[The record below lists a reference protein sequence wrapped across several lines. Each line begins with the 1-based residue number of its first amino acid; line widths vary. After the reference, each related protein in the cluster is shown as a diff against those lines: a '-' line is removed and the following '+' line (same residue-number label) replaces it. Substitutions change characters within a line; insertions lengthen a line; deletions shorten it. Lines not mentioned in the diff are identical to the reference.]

1 MRCIGA
7 YDGTHGGGRGV
18 REGGEFF
25 RLVLRYT
32 VAGHAE
38 SLTREVYRR
47 V

>member
-1 MRCIGA
+1 M
-7 YDGTHGGGRGV
+7 V
-18 REGGEFF
+18 REGEGSC

-38 SLTREVYRR
+38 SLTHEVYRR